1 MTPQVTQATMPLL
14 IMIMGKMFENKT
26 ENPFSLKDDE
36 REMTRQTKTKKLTK
50 QHDNSGNIYPQ
61 FCQF

>member
-26 ENPFSLKDDE
+26 ENPFSLKDCE
-36 REMTRQTKTKKLTK
+36 REMTILTIQCDK
-50 QHDNSGNIYPQ
+50 FDNPLKNDNV
-61 FCQF
+61 